1 MKPVNWML
9 ALLPYAL
16 AFALAAYSL
25 PQMPAQL
32 PTHWGPS
39 GEPDAWGSAAQA
51 LYQLPLLLLPA
62 SLLVLSIAQF
72 SRKDRE
78 NAPMFFLVALG
89 LGLVALGGTAQ
100 LVFGWDSV
108 KTSLVSLGGL
118 FTLIGNGMGKLKP
131 SAFAGLRTPW
141 VYLSRRAWHAS
152 QRRTGLWFTLYGLA
166 LWLPALLL
174 PREYLVPVFYPA
186 LMVVGAVG
194 LVGGLAYASYL
205 DYKKDPDPQPVDL
218 KSRPQV

>member
-1 MKPVNWML
+1 MKLVNWIL

-16 AFALAAYSL
+16 ALALATYAL
-25 PQMPAQL
+25 PHMPAQL

-51 LYQLPLLLLPA
+51 LYQMPMLLLPG
-62 SLLVLSIAQF
+62 SLLVLSIGQF
-72 SRKDRE
+72 SRQDRD
-78 NAPMFFLVALG
+78 NAPIFFLVALG
-89 LGLVALGGTAQ
+89 LGLLALIETAH
-100 LVFGWDSV
+100 LVFSWDSV

-118 FTLIGNGMGKLKP
+118 FALIGNGMGKLKP

-152 QRRTGLWFTLYGLA
+152 QRRTGLWLTVYGLLLA
-166 LWLPALLL
+166 LPALVL
-174 PREYLVPVFYPA
+174 PREYLVPVFYPG
-186 LMVVGAVG
+186 LMTVGGLG

-205 DYKKDPDPQPVDL
+205 DYRKDPDPQPTNL
-218 KSRPQV
+218 GPRPQA